1 MNTKTKLKNLI
12 YYFRKSWQMAR
23 SFLVSTLCRNIFT
36 ALISLIGV
44 IGLGVVIDAL
54 TSGKSK
60 KEVFTVI
67 IIYLSAN
74 LAVTLINQ
82 VLILLEN
89 NAMRKASNVLQY
101 GYMRDCIDIDYHYV
115 QDRKVLN
122 LKRKSMMA
130 HPAFSLNHVG
140 SSLNYLVQLIGLIS
154 IFSLLSPIFIVI
166 VLLIS
171 SILIW
176 LTTYTQKCDY
186 DFKNERVEDDRKLKY
201 LYDVM
206 TKYKFAKEI
215 RINNAGE
222 FIDKKYDSAF
232 SAQIKKLKKLLRKK
246 LGVNLLSVLL
256 SCIQAAVMYL
266 YFTYQVVSGN
276 IGIAEYSVM
285 LASTTLFNSALL
297 SLFKSLGMVNNAL
310 KAAEVY
316 REYEETLKN
325 NCSIKDSNSLPK
337 VNIDMRR
344 ASLKFENVSF
354 CYPGSASDTLKNI
367 NLEIKPE
374 KKLGIVGL
382 NGSGKTTLIKLILRL
397 YKPTEGKIMLGGID
411 IWEIPYSQYSKYLG
425 VVLQDF
431 ALFAYSVRENL
442 VFDGEYNEKK
452 LYDSIEKSGLRE
464 KTASLP
470 NGIDTSIYR
479 DLDDKGIE
487 FSGGE
492 GQKLAMARAIYR
504 DAAILILDEPS
515 SALDA
520 IAEYELFSRLGE
532 TAKGKTTIFISHRL
546 SSTLF
551 CDSIAVIDKGSVI
564 EQGSHTELIE
574 KNGFYAEL
582 YHSQSKYYED
592 KEATA

>member
-1 MNTKTKLKNLI
+1 MNAKTKLKNLI
-12 YYFRKSWQMAR
+12 YYFRKSWQTAR
-23 SFLVSTLCRNIFT
+23 FLLVSTLCRNIFI
-36 ALISLIGV
+36 ALTSLIGV

-54 TSGKSK
+54 TGNQSK

-82 VLILLEN
+82 IFTLLEN

-122 LKRKSMMA
+122 LKRRSMMA
-130 HPAFSLNHVG
+130 HPAFSLNYVG
-140 SSLNYLVQLIGLIS
+140 SSLNYLIQIIGLIS
-154 IFSLLSPIFIVI
+154 VFSLLSPIFIVI

-171 SILIW
+171 SVLIW
-176 LTTYTQKCDY
+176 LTMYTQKCDY
-186 DFKNERVEDDRKLKY
+186 EFKNERVEDDRKLKY

-206 TKYKFAKEI
+206 TKYKFSKEI

-222 FIDKKYDSAF
+222 FINKKYDSAF
-232 SAQIKKLKKLLRKK
+232 SDQIKKLKQLLRKK
-246 LGVNLLSVLL
+246 LGVDLMGVLL

-285 LASTTLFNSALL
+285 LASTTLFTSAFL
-297 SLFKSLGMVNNAL
+297 SLFKNIGMVNNAL
-310 KAAEVY
+310 KATEIY

-325 NCSIKDSNSLPK
+325 NCSIKDSNSLPE
-337 VNIDMRR
+337 VDIDAHR
-344 ASLKFENVSF
+344 ATLKFENVSF
-354 CYPGSASDTLKNI
+354 RYPGSATDTLKNI
-367 NLEIKPE
+367 NIEIAPK

-397 YKPTEGKIMLGGID
+397 YKPTDGRITFGGVD
-411 IWEIPYSQYSKYLG
+411 VWEIPYAQYSKYLG

-431 ALFAYSVRENL
+431 SLFAYSVRENL

-452 LYDSIEKSGLRE
+452 LYDSIEKSGLCE
-464 KTASLP
+464 KIASLP
-470 NGIDTSIYR
+470 SGIDTSIYR
-479 DLDDKGIE
+479 DLDNKGIE

-504 DAAILILDEPS
+504 DAAIFILDEPS

-520 IAEYELFSRLGE
+520 AAEYELFARLGE
-532 TAKGKTTIFISHRL
+532 TAKEKTTIFISHRL

-551 CDSIAVIDKGSVI
+551 CDSIAVIDKGKVI
-564 EQGSHTELIE
+564 EQGSHAEMME

-582 YHSQSKYYED
+582 YQSQAKYY
-592 KEATA
+592 KNN